1 MIKNLI
7 VLFCNGPSQRQG
19 FYSVDQGCVEIPD
32 QAVYCQ

>member
-7 VLFCNGPSQRQG
+7 LLFCKENSPRQG
-19 FYSVDQGCVEIPD
+19 FYSVDQGCVEMPD